1 MEAVTDRVGEPQRSD
16 ASWEDAMLRALS
28 LFVVGVCAN
37 VLVGLPAF
45 AQSPAE
51 VTLTR
56 IDCGTGATP
65 TDVGQR
71 FTDTFAYKDLKLT
84 FTFSCYLIKH
94 GNDYMVWDTGFAPG
108 TSPNAPKVGI
118 VDRLKELKVTPE
130 QVKYVG
136 ISHFHA
142 DHTGQLS
149 PFTNATLLI
158 GKGDWDGITA
168 PTPMQGANVAG
179 FKSWLSESRKVEPL
193 TGDKDVFGDGSVIV
207 LRMPGHTPGHSCLLV
222 RLKEMGPVLLSGDL
236 VHFRENY
243 ESAGVPSFNV
253 DRAATVASIE
263 RMKQIVANLKATVVI
278 QHDMRDIGK
287 LPAFPAA
294 AK

>member
-1 MEAVTDRVGEPQRSD
+1 
-16 ASWEDAMLRALS
+16 MLRALS

-37 VLVGLPAF
+37 VLTGLPAM
-45 AQSPAE
+45 AQAPTE

-65 TDVGQR
+65 TDVAQR

-84 FTFSCYLIKH
+84 FTFSCYVIKH

-108 TSPNAPKVGI
+108 TNPNAPKVSI
-118 VDRLKELKVTPE
+118 ADRLKELKITPE
-130 QVKYVG
+130 QIKYVG
-136 ISHFHA
+136 ISHFHG
-142 DHTGQLS
+142 DHTGQLA

-158 GKGDWDGITA
+158 GKGDWDQITS

-179 FKSWLSESRKVEPL
+179 FKSWIDEKRKVEPL
-193 TGDKDVFGDGSVIV
+193 TVDKDVFGDGSVVV
-207 LRMPGHTPGHSCLLV
+207 LRTPGHTPGHSSLLV
-222 RLKEMGPVLLSGDL
+222 RLKDTGPVLLSGDAA
-236 VHFRENY
+236 HFHENY
-243 ESAGVPSFNV
+243 ESNGVPVFNF
-253 DRAATVASIE
+253 DRAATIASIE
-263 RMKQIVANLKATVVI
+263 RMKQIAANLKATVII
-278 QHDMRDIGK
+278 QHDMRDISK

>member
-1 MEAVTDRVGEPQRSD
+1 
-16 ASWEDAMLRALS
+16 MLRALS
-28 LFVVGVCAN
+28 LLVVGVCAN
-37 VLVGLPAF
+37 LLVGLPAF

-94 GNDYMVWDTGFAPG
+94 GDEYMVWDTGFAPG

-118 VDRLKELKVTPE
+118 VDRLKELKVAPE

-136 ISHFHA
+136 ISHFHG
-142 DHTGQLS
+142 DHTGQLA

-158 GKGDWDGITA
+158 GKGGWDGITA
-168 PTPMQGANVAG
+168 PTPNAGRECRRIQELDQRKQEGRAADRGQG
-179 FKSWLSESRKVEPL
+179 R
-193 TGDKDVFGDGSVIV
+193 
-207 LRMPGHTPGHSCLLV
+207 V
-222 RLKEMGPVLLSGDL
+222 R
-236 VHFRENY
+236 RRQR
-243 ESAGVPSFNV
+243 
-253 DRAATVASIE
+253 DRAQDAGSHAGP
-263 RMKQIVANLKATVVI
+263 Q
-278 QHDMRDIGK
+278 
-287 LPAFPAA
+287 LPAGQAEGNGPGAAQRRRGPLPRELRGRRRAELQLRSRRDGRLDRAHEADRGKPEGDRRHPARHA
-294 AK
+294 